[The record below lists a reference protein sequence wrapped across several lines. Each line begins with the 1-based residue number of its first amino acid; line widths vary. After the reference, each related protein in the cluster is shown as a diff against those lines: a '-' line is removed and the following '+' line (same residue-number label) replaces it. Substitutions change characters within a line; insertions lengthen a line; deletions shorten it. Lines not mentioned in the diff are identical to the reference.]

1 MAPDYLHALEKA
13 SRNDIYAD
21 DDEET
26 HVALIVADVSDA
38 LQEKLKRMLHESLGF
53 DLPDSPR
60 PKKKRKVSEAPPEQ
74 KDELEFRLLSSHAPA
89 AITLAPKPVTLSLA
103 VREPEYEDTKAQAK
117 ERRRKAKAV
126 AVDYASILEE
136 ASTPYKQP
144 SSWARRVTTLRAITP
159 GEDTR
164 IALLRHPQPHRSTRP
179 PVSDDLLKH
188 PPYSDGP
195 ALPDEPPKARCPI
208 IDAVDA
214 PTTPTRRRR
223 TPRHRKD
230 KPPRPPARF
239 WSADGPAT
247 GRYRRD
253 TMKKA
258 EYAA

>member
-13 SRNDIYAD
+13 SRHDIYAD

-26 HVALIVADVSDA
+26 HEAPAVADDSDA
-38 LQEKLKRMLHESLGF
+38 LQERLKRMLHESLGF

-60 PKKKRKVSEAPPEQ
+60 PKKKRKVSEAPQEQ

-89 AITLAPKPVTLSLA
+89 AITLAPKPVTLSLD

-126 AVDYASILEE
+126 AVDHASILEE
-136 ASTPYKQP
+136 ALTPSKQP
-144 SSWARRVTTLRAITP
+144 SSWERRVTTMHAITP
-159 GEDTR
+159 AEDIR
-164 IALLRHPQPHRSTRP
+164 IAVIRHPQPHRSTRP
-179 PVSDDLLKH
+179 PVPDDLLKH

-195 ALPDEPPKARCPI
+195 ALPDEPSKARYPI

-230 KPPRPPARF
+230 KPTRPPARF
-239 WSADGPAT
+239 WSADGPPT
-247 GRYRRD
+247 GKYRRD

>member
-21 DDEET
+21 DDEDTRE
-26 HVALIVADVSDA
+26 APAVADDSDA
-38 LQEKLKRMLHESLGF
+38 LQERLKRMLHESLGF
-53 DLPDSPR
+53 DLPDSAR
-60 PKKKRKVSEAPPEQ
+60 PKKKRKVSEAPQEQ
-74 KDELEFRLLSSHAPA
+74 KDEMEFRLLSSHAPA
-89 AITLAPKPVTLSLA
+89 AITLAPKPVTLSLD
-103 VREPEYEDTKAQAK
+103 VREPEYEDTKVQAK

-136 ASTPYKQP
+136 ASTPSKQP
-144 SSWARRVTTLRAITP
+144 TSWARRVTTMHAITP
-159 GEDTR
+159 GEETR
-164 IALLRHPQPHRSTRP
+164 MALLRHPQPHRSTRP

-214 PTTPTRRRR
+214 PTTPSRRRR

-230 KPPRPPARF
+230 RPTRPPARF

-247 GRYRRD
+247 GKYRRD